1 MHRYVLHFRD
11 YLLLFA
17 FVNVFIHASTL
28 SLHTYIHALIQAQRI
43 ILLLYIAQPY
53 RLRIY
58 FKSYGSRS
66 PVIETYQHPQAGLT
80 GLTIHYGSRS
90 PVTETYRH
98 LSTPSSRPYRP
109 YYTLTRTLT
118 ATHSAVKAAVTYP
131 NIYISRPSI
140 PQGYTHSTHATW
152 LPHARHMA
160 PT

>member
-1 MHRYVLHFRD
+1 MNVL
-11 YLLLFA
+11 
-17 FVNVFIHASTL
+17 IHASTL

-66 PVIETYQHPQAGLT
+66 PVIETYQH
-80 GLTIHYGSRS
+80 
-90 PVTETYRH
+90 

-131 NIYISRPSI
+131 NIYTSRPSI
-140 PQGYTHSTHATW
+140 PQGYTRSTHATW
-152 LPHARHMA
+152 LPHVRHMA